1 MSDYILQLEDIS
13 KFFGPVIA
21 LNGVTLR
28 LKRGEVHCLL
38 GDNGAGKSTL
48 IKTLAG
54 VHLADKGQYLV
65 NGAPV
70 RFRSPRDA
78 LDAGI
83 ATVYQDLALVPL
95 MSVARNFFMG
105 REPVRKLFGVLPV
118 MDHASAEAI
127 ATEKLGEMGI
137 RVRNAGQMIGTM
149 SGGEKQCLAIARA
162 IHFGAQVL
170 ILDEPTAALDV
181 SVQAVVLQL
190 LDRLRRE
197 LNLATLF
204 VSHDLNVVRL
214 LTDRVAVMYLGKI
227 VEMGPSQ
234 QLFAAPQHPYTR
246 ALVSSIPG
254 HGPRLRLEGEVSSP
268 IDPPPQVCR
277 FASRCPEVQDR
288 CRRESPVLHAGV
300 HVVACHFAKATE
312 VPA

>member
-170 ILDEPTAALDV
+170 ILDEPTAALGV
-181 SVQAVVLQL
+181 KQSANVLKLILKARQRGISVIFITHNANHAYPVGDSFTLLNRGQSMGTYAKADISKEAL
-190 LDRLRRE
+190 LDMMAGGAE
-197 LNLATLF
+197 MKTLME
-204 VSHDLNVVRL
+204 D
-214 LTDRVAVMYLGKI
+214 
-227 VEMGPSQ
+227 
-234 QLFAAPQHPYTR
+234 
-246 ALVSSIPG
+246 
-254 HGPRLRLEGEVSSP
+254 LEGVT
-268 IDPPPQVCR
+268 I
-277 FASRCPEVQDR
+277 
-288 CRRESPVLHAGV
+288 
-300 HVVACHFAKATE
+300 
-312 VPA
+312 